1 MRNHRCGSATASL
14 PTSSGQAI
22 PVTEASAEI
31 GLDGELQFHFRQ
43 VPGGRDR
50 SEPPSLGEII
60 AALSKYQHVEMT
72 PAQHRA
78 VLEVLAAC
86 GWPIDRPVPSDVEG
100 LRASGRGRPMA
111 FGGGPK

>member
-1 MRNHRCGSATASL
+1 MRNRRCGSATASF
-14 PTSSGQAI
+14 PTSSGQAV
-22 PVTEASAEI
+22 PVVEASAEI

-86 GWPIDRPVPSDVEG
+86 GGSSDR
-100 LRASGRGRPMA
+100 LRASGRGRGRGRRSA
-111 FGGGPK
+111 EGQSDGS